1 MHSEC
6 LKIWDAKT
14 GKLISVYRG
23 LTSLNHELT
32 AMILDSR

>member
-1 MHSEC
+1 MHSDC
-6 LKIWDAKT
+6 LKIWDAKN

-32 AMILDSR
+32 TMILDSR